1 MSARAQHRID
11 HEQSSLDNAGRS
23 RLREAFLH
31 ELSHAER
38 LLLLLRY
45 AESMTVE
52 EVALVMNISHD
63 EVVATQERLVSRL
76 GLRLRAA

>member
-1 MSARAQHRID
+1 MD
-11 HEQSSLDNAGRS
+11 HAGRS

-45 AESMTVE
+45 AEGMSVE
-52 EVALVMNISHD
+52 EVALAMNISHD
-63 EVVATQERLVSRL
+63 EVVATQERLVGRL